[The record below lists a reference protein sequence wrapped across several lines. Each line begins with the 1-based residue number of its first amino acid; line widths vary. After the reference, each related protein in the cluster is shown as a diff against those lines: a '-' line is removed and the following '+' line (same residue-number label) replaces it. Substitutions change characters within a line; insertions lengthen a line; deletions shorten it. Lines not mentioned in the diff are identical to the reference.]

1 MLDLPQKFQP
11 RLPKTRRQRHFD
23 AKGKRSSSASVVGVV
38 GRCRWP
44 IAWPG
49 STWIY
54 LACYLNG
61 EANEF
66 EYTIKVWCEWEFL
79 ATSLVTQKSCKAKK
93 WRKLFR
99 RRSEQSDAQSRK
111 HSYHVPTEREDRYIY
126 IHRLDDGRWDYPKLT
141 KPAKPRTDAFF
152 ISQLANSKI
161 QEVCRNHLP
170 LFLVSK
176 KLVLVQ
182 TNGFAV
188 ILLHRLEDV
197 NHALL
202 SMKM

>member
-1 MLDLPQKFQP
+1 MLDIPEDSTLAS
-11 RLPKTRRQRHFD
+11 RRHA
-23 AKGKRSSSASVVGVV
+23 AKGILMPRERDHPQHRSWVSVDERGHSM
-38 GRCRWP
+38 
-44 IAWPG
+44 A
-49 STWIY
+49 WIY

-66 EYTIKVWCEWEFL
+66 EYTTTVMWIYVNWNSWPILSLHK
-79 ATSLVTQKSCKAKK
+79 SLV
-93 WRKLFR
+93 R

-111 HSYHVPTEREDRYIY
+111 HSYHVPTEREDIY